1 MDQELKTKIEVLEAK
16 IDAIYVSAEKSR
28 KYFLAVLWITIIA
41 VVLPALGLVFAIPA
55 FLQSTVGSLE
65 GLM

>member
-55 FLQSTVGSLE
+55 FLRSTVGSLE